1 MSFIRTSKTKIVIA
15 VTVLLFMFALYWL
28 LGNEK
33 LFPITAVKI
42 KGSYSQISQ
51 QLLQQKITP
60 FVQGSFF
67 SVKTDELQ
75 TQLKLIPWIA
85 TVNIRRIFPSTIIVT
100 IAENKAVYI
109 WNEQDLLT
117 ETGVL
122 FSPDKAS
129 YPKGL
134 PTLNGPADQQAQVFA
149 MATQFNQLLQALS
162 LSIQSI
168 VLSDRLS
175 WRIVLNNNINI
186 VLGKDNVVDKVKRL
200 VKVYPTVIGDKANK
214 VISIDMR
221 YSNGLAV
228 RWKK

>member
-1 MSFIRTSKTKIVIA
+1 MNLIKISRAKTLIA
-15 VTVLLFMFALYWL
+15 VTVVLFFCTFYWL
-28 LGNEK
+28 LDNGK
-33 LFPITAVKI
+33 LFPVTAVKI
-42 KGSYSQISQ
+42 KGSYSDVSQ
-51 QLLQQKITP
+51 QQLEQIITP

-75 TQLKLIPWIA
+75 TQLKLIPWVA
-85 TVNIRRIFPSTIIVT
+85 TVNIRRIFPSTIVVT
-100 IAENKAVYI
+100 VAENKAVYI
-109 WNEQDLLT
+109 WNEQGLLT

-134 PTLNGPADQQAQVFA
+134 PTLNGPADQQAQVFS

-162 LSIQSI
+162 LSIQSV

-186 VLGKDNVVDKVKRL
+186 VLGKDNLVDKVKRL

-214 VISIDMR
+214 AISIDMR

>member
-1 MSFIRTSKTKIVIA
+1 
-15 VTVLLFMFALYWL
+15 WL

-85 TVNIRRIFPSTIIVT
+85 TVNIRRIFPSTIVVT
-100 IAENKAVYI
+100 VAENKAVYI
-109 WNEQDLLT
+109 WNEQGLLT

-134 PTLNGPADQQAQVFA
+134 PTLNGPADQQVQVFA
-149 MATQFNQLLQALS
+149 MATQLNQLVHALN
-162 LSIQSI
+162 LSIQSTMSGCFI
-168 VLSDRLS
+168 TPALPCFQPSLDL
-175 WRIVLNNNINI
+175 
-186 VLGKDNVVDKVKRL
+186 
-200 VKVYPTVIGDKANK
+200 P
-214 VISIDMR
+214 
-221 YSNGLAV
+221 LALC
-228 RWKK
+228 WAW